1 MSEEIQVMVSL
12 AMKAAYLKLAPRYEL
27 ESGNRVATQFVGGVD
42 IARRL
47 RAGES
52 ADLVMMAAKGIDDLE
67 RERLV
72 AAGSRIDLVRSIIGV
87 AVRAG
92 AARPDIGSSESLKR
106 VLHAAKA
113 IGYSSGPSGVYLAE
127 VFKRWE
133 ISPAKLHQTAPGLPA
148 GDLLVSGEAEIAFQQ
163 VSELLPV
170 KGIDYIGP
178 LPADLQLVT
187 IFSAGT
193 PVSAK
198 NAGDARKLAL
208 FLKSPGAVPVLASYG
223 LEPA

>member
-1 MSEEIQVMVSL
+1 MSEPIQVMLSL
-12 AMKAAYLKLAPRYEL
+12 AMKAAYLELTPRF
-27 ESGNRVATQFVGGVD
+27 ESETGKRVATQFAGGVE
-42 IARRL
+42 IAKRL

-52 ADLVMMAAKGIDDLE
+52 ADLVIMAAKGIDDLE

-72 AAGSRIDLVRSIIGV
+72 ATGSRIDLVNSIIGV
-87 AVRAG
+87 AVKAG

-106 VLHAAKA
+106 AVHAAKS

-133 ISPAKLHQTAPGLPA
+133 IAPAKLHQTAPGVPA
-148 GDLLVSGEAEIAFQQ
+148 GELLVSGEAEIAFQQ

-187 IFSAGT
+187 IFSAGV
-193 PVSAK
+193 PVAAKSA
-198 NAGDARKLAL
+198 ADARELAH
-208 FLKSPGAVPVLASYG
+208 FLKAPRAAPVLAKYG